1 MEKLIIVNGAQGSGK
16 TTVTDYIRNKLNYT
30 NLYRLSGTS
39 DPSIQGKN
47 KTIKMYEN
55 LLLYL
60 KNMEGLSINLL
71 FDQIFITEEVYDRLG
86 KKEYSFTK
94 EYNYFMD
101 KLSNLNYD
109 IYIITLYLSKEDDYI
124 KRLDRPGK
132 HDVKYS
138 LYNKENSIL
147 QQKVYLEIAEEIKE
161 KYNNINIINIDNS
174 KEEKIVK
181 KEIDEILNL

>member
-1 MEKLIIVNGAQGSGK
+1 
-16 TTVTDYIRNKLNYT
+16 
-30 NLYRLSGTS
+30 
-39 DPSIQGKN
+39 
-47 KTIKMYEN
+47 
-55 LLLYL
+55 
-60 KNMEGLSINLL
+60 
-71 FDQIFITEEVYDRLG
+71 
-86 KKEYSFTK
+86 
-94 EYNYFMD
+94 MD

-109 IYIITLYLSKEDDYI
+109 IYIITLYLSKEEDYI

-181 KEIDEILNL
+181 KEIDEILNLFKIIIIDLIISL